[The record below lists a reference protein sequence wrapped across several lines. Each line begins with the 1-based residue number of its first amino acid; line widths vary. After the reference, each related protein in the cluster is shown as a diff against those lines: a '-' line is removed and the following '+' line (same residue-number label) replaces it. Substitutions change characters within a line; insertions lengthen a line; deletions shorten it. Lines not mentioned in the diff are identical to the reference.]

1 MPATTSIPSISKERT
16 IPPASRASW
25 TGSLTFD
32 DISIPV
38 KAYSLSV
45 TTPSGPLCQIHAG
58 CSRKL
63 EYRKCCPEHGQ
74 ISHDQIGKAYPYAEN
89 DLIELTEQ
97 ELQPLAPNP
106 ENVVTLK
113 QFFEPDQF
121 DWAFLSGRSFALVPA
136 HAAAHV
142 PYLAFVEALEESEV
156 YGFGTIGLSGRV
168 QLLVAR
174 VVQQRIVLFLLH
186 WPAQRRA
193 APAISPV
200 KGAETATWSHRF
212 LRQILEQVG
221 PITWEQVIDDWE
233 PRLTELVQ
241 QKVAERMIPTVLPVR
256 RRRSTT
262 TRSKGTSRSRP
273 PRKSRA
279 A

>member
-1 MPATTSIPSISKERT
+1 MPAITTPVLSALQQPSP
-16 IPPASRASW
+16 PPASRASW

-32 DISIPV
+32 DVSIPV
-38 KAYSLSV
+38 KAYGLSV
-45 TTPSGPLCQIHAG
+45 TSPSGPLCQIHAG
-58 CSRKL
+58 CGRKL

-74 ISHDQIGKAYPYAEN
+74 ISNDQIGKAYPYAEN

-106 ENVVTLK
+106 ENVVALK
-113 QFFEPDQF
+113 QFLEPDQF

-136 HAAAHV
+136 HPAAHT
-142 PYLAFVEALEESEV
+142 PYLAFADALEESEV

-168 QLLVAR
+168 QLLIAK

-186 WPAQRRA
+186 WPAQRRT
-193 APAISPV
+193 APAISPIR
-200 KGAETATWSHRF
+200 GSETAGYSHRF

-221 PITWEQVIDDWE
+221 PIVWEQFVDDWE
-233 PRLTELVQ
+233 PRLAELVQ
-241 QKVAERMIPTVLPVR
+241 KKVAERMVPTVLPIR
-256 RRRSTT
+256 RRRATT
-262 TRSKGTSRSRP
+262 GSKGEPRSRR

>member
-1 MPATTSIPSISKERT
+1 MPATTSTLSTAQETSIR
-16 IPPASRASW
+16 PASRASW
-25 TGSLTFD
+25 TGQLTFD

-38 KAYSLSV
+38 KAYGLTV
-45 TTPSGPLCQIHAG
+45 TSQSGPLCQVYAG
-58 CSRKL
+58 CGRKL

-74 ISHDQIGKAYPYAEN
+74 IPNDQIGKAYPYAEN

-97 ELQPLAPNP
+97 ELQPLALNP
-106 ENVVTLK
+106 ENVVAVK

-142 PYLAFVEALEESEV
+142 PYVAFTEALEESEV

-168 QLLVAR
+168 QLLIAK

-200 KGAETATWSHRF
+200 KGPETATWSNHF

-221 PITWEQVIDDWE
+221 PIAWEHCVDDWE
-233 PRLTELVQ
+233 PRLAELVQ
-241 QKVAERMIPTVLPVR
+241 QKVTERMTPSVLPVR
-256 RRRSTT
+256 RRATS
-262 TRSKGTSRSRP
+262 SKGEPRTRR